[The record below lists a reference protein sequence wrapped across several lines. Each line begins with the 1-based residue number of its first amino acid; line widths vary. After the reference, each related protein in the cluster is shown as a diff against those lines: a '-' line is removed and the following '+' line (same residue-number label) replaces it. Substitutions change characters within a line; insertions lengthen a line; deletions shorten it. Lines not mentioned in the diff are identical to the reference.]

1 MLILYQG
8 LKQKRYYWEFVNT
21 LRKVLI
27 LMSFSLLITLA
38 PFYRLIV
45 AVIILWITFRIEIHL
60 SPYKDDQNTNIEIL
74 AILSG
79 TLTLFSGLVFTS
91 EVQQNTLINANI
103 LVFVMMFNI
112 VFIAKWSY
120 LFILHMSDRYWIFQQ
135 ILLLIRILTCK
146 NKSQTGN
153 S

>member
-45 AVIILWITFRIEIHL
+45 AVIILWVTFRIELHL
-60 SPYKDDQNTNIEIL
+60 SPYKEERNTNIEIL
-74 AILSG
+74 AILAG
-79 TLTLFSGLVFTS
+79 TLTLYSGLVFTS
-91 EVQQNTLINANI
+91 EDEQNTFINAII
-103 LVFVMMFNI
+103 LIFVVIFNI
-112 VFIAKWSY
+112 SFISKWTY
-120 LFILHMSDRYWIFQQ
+120 LFILCMSERYWIFKQ
-135 ILLLIRILTCK
+135 ILLLIRIFACK
-146 NKSQTGN
+146 NQSQTGN
-153 S
+153 